1 MVRIRLTRI
10 GRKNAPAYRI
20 VVTDKKSKVNG
31 KFIEVIGNYNPTED
45 TKKIVYKKD
54 RFDYWTS
61 VGAQPSTAII
71 KLIKGTY
78 EFKPYDPKGKRA
90 SAEAKKSET
99 AQITDSVSN
108 ENSEQETK

>member
-45 TKKIVYKKD
+45 PKKVVYKKD
-54 RFDYWTS
+54 RYEYWTS
-61 VGAQPSTAII
+61 VGAQPSDSIV

-78 EFKPYDPKGKRA
+78 QYKPYDPKGKKA
-90 SAEAKKSET
+90 AAANATENAEVKAEPEEKVE
-99 AQITDSVSN
+99 
-108 ENSEQETK
+108 ENK

>member
-45 TKKIVYKKD
+45 PKRVVLKQE

-61 VGAQPSTAII
+61 VGAQPSDAIV
-71 KLIKGTY
+71 KLVKGTY
-78 EFKPYDPKGKRA
+78 QFKPYDPK
-90 SAEAKKSET
+90 AKKAE
-99 AQITDSVSN
+99 SVN
-108 ENSEQETK
+108 VEEHK